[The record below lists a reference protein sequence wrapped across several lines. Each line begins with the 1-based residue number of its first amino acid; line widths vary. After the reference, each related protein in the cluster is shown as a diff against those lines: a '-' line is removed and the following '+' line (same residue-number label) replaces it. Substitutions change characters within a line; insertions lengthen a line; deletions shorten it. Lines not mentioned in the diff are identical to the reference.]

1 MFNIS
6 ENHKNLVSVAA
17 IVFIILSFIIAVIPA
32 SQMQDTAPLPGM
44 QELSKSERKG
54 LELYVAEN
62 CVACHTQQVRN
73 IEMDQLWGDRPSLA
87 SDYFYS
93 KKRLDFWRQSPSL
106 LGSERTGPDL
116 TNVGNRQAAKEW
128 HLIHLYNPRIVVK
141 ESIMPSYPWLFEEKD
156 TNSIGESEVVVQV
169 PSEYLSDQGK
179 SIVAKEEAL
188 YLVDYLLSLKQ
199 ADINAEVSTEFIP
212 SKKSKKKG
220 NKGLQDNTDSK
231 DGLDGESL
239 YMSTCAACHQADGRG
254 IKGAFPSLV
263 GSKIVTDENFETLV
277 KVILQGYDA
286 RSEYGAMPPFMDQ
299 LSDEEIAAIA
309 THERTSWGNNASE
322 ISPEEVQKIRE
333 LIEKTP

>member
-6 ENHKNLVSVAA
+6 ENHKNLVSIAA
-17 IVFIILSFIIAVIPA
+17 IVFIVLSIMIAVIPA

-44 QELSKSERKG
+44 NELSESERKG

-73 IEMDQLWGDRPSLA
+73 IEMDQVWGDRPSLA

-128 HLIHLYNPRIVVK
+128 QLIHLYNPRIVVK
-141 ESIMPSYPWLFEEKD
+141 ESIMPSYPWLFEERD
-156 TNSIGESEVVVQV
+156 TNNLNESDVVVQV
-169 PSEYLSDQGK
+169 PSEFLSDQGK
-179 SIVAKEEAL
+179 SIVAKKEVL
-188 YLVDYLLSLKQ
+188 HLVDYLLSLKQ
-199 ADINAEVSTEFIP
+199 ADLKAAISNGFIP
-212 SKKSKKKG
+212 SQKSKKK
-220 NKGLQDNTDSK
+220 DSESQSDDSEIK
-231 DGLDGESL
+231 NGPDGHSL

-277 KVILQGYDA
+277 KIILQGYDA
-286 RSEYGAMPPFMDQ
+286 RSEYGAMPPFMNQ

-309 THERTSWGNNASE
+309 THERASWGNNASK